1 MDKSKLSE
9 TDICEKFISPAL
21 TAAGWDVH
29 EQILREYKNEGIYAE
44 WLRQRLEVA
53 PVVDRV
59 LFVWTAEEPVSGNTS
74 GGPVCL
80 VYSENSAWL
89 DGGSLSRYWLLSDQ
103 WPIDHGSCVVSMLK
117 VVGITRSLGILVVG
131 RLVPAS
137 VLRKLES
144 GRIFA
149 PQAQTRIGKLWYPED
164 MASAVAEPMS
174 TPGI

>member
-21 TAAGWDVH
+21 TAAGWDVD

-59 LFVWTAEEPVSGNTS
+59 SFVWTAEEPVSGNTS

-80 VYSENSAWL
+80 VYPENSAWL
-89 DGGSLSRYWLLSDQ
+89 DGGSLSRYCLLSDQ
-103 WPIDHGSCVVSMLK
+103 WPITAH
-117 VVGITRSLGILVVG
+117 
-131 RLVPAS
+131 AS
-137 VLRKLES
+137 
-144 GRIFA
+144 
-149 PQAQTRIGKLWYPED
+149 
-164 MASAVAEPMS
+164 SAC
-174 TPGI
+174 